1 MTVQVTR
8 AMARGLRNHNP
19 GNIERQSGD
28 PRFVVFAEP
37 KWGIRAICRVL
48 ITYQDGRQARDG
60 SRIDSVREIVE
71 RWAPPGENDTK
82 AYVAAVAKAAGRGPD
97 DPVDVYDWATMRAIV
112 VAIIGHENGCQPYDD
127 ATLDAGLIAA
137 GLQAPAR
144 LVRHGPS
151 KVAKYAGVAAGAVAS
166 AGSTVLSVAPDL
178 VQTLPAARAS
188 YEQTTAGLAPVVE
201 AVPWLRVVVIV
212 AGLIA
217 MAATLYLAAQPP
229 AARAGGMSEA
239 RRHDGE
245 TLGQAVDRLGDDL
258 EDPFDRHR
266 GSRGRHG
273 WRDLLGGHALVNV
286 VVAWCRERPRTAGHV
301 LAYALVGLLAGAAA
315 GLAWALAR

>member
-1 MTVQVTR
+1 MVAQVAR
-8 AMARGLRNHNP
+8 AVARGERNRNP
-19 GNIERQSGD
+19 GNIDRVAGVRWQGQAADQSGD

-71 RWAPPGENDTK
+71 RWAPPGENDTG
-82 AYVAAVAKAAGRGPD
+82 AYAEHVARLVQVGVD
-97 DPVDVYDWATMRAIV
+97 ETIDVYRWDTMRPLV
-112 VAIIGHENGCQPYDD
+112 LAIIAHELGYQPYAD

-166 AGSTVLSVAPDL
+166 AGTTVLSVAPDL

-217 MAATLYLAAQPP
+217 MAATLYLAARNRQ
-229 AARAGGMSEA
+229 
-239 RRHDGE
+239 
-245 TLGQAVDRLGDDL
+245 L
-258 EDPFDRHR
+258 
-266 GSRGRHG
+266 
-273 WRDLLGGHALVNV
+273 
-286 VVAWCRERPRTAGHV
+286 RERVA
-301 LAYALVGLLAGAAA
+301 
-315 GLAWALAR
+315 